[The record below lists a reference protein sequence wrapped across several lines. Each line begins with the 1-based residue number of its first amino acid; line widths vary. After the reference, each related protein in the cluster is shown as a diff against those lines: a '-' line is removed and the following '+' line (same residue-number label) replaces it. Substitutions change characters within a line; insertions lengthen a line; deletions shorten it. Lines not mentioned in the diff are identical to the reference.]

1 MSFRHRTVPV
11 FFAVSAE
18 FRLID
23 LVRAQS
29 GVTLFSFIYIS
40 VSAEDVGIKACEAR
54 GAKNAMK
61 IQRPRDPIKAGRRFI
76 YGLSKTTGFGSRQQ
90 ILDLTSI
97 FIGDNPQSRMQSRAF

>member
-54 GAKNAMK
+54 GDSIEPKL
-61 IQRPRDPIKAGRRFI
+61 GTLHF
-76 YGLSKTTGFGSRQQ
+76 RQSQ
-90 ILDLTSI
+90 
-97 FIGDNPQSRMQSRAF
+97 AFR